1 MTGKILPRD
10 TLLRAVLERSEMILQ
25 DLDREFFSGEGA
37 FRSMLAP
44 LTFQAITRSLEES
57 GVTVP
62 DDIRTAMR
70 EYTVE
75 PSGTELP

>member
-1 MTGKILPRD
+1 
-10 TLLRAVLERSEMILQ
+10 
-25 DLDREFFSGEGA
+25 
-37 FRSMLAP
+37 MLAP